1 MKFKCH
7 FHDGEGKLLK
17 ESKFLLKKQI
27 MENQKK
33 GKTMPKISHDNSGD
47 KNCGNPWNA
56 YFLINKLDF
65 DYPPLWFFT

>member
-33 GKTMPKISHDNSGD
+33 RGKPCRKLAMIIVETKIVAIHEMRI
-47 KNCGNPWNA
+47 
-56 YFLINKLDF
+56 F
-65 DYPPLWFFT
+65 

>member
-47 KNCGNPWNA
+47 KNCGNP
-56 YFLINKLDF
+56 
-65 DYPPLWFFT
+65 